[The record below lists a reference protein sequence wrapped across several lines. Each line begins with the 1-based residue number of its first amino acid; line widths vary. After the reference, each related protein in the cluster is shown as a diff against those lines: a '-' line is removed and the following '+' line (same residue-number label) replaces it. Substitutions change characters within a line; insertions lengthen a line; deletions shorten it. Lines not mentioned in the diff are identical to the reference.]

1 MSTNKALRAEYLS
14 RINRVIDY
22 IETHLAEP
30 LKLSVLARVANFSPY
45 HFHRIF
51 SSLMN
56 ETLNHFIL
64 RLRLE
69 KAATFLLQYPQQ
81 TITEIALDCG
91 FSGSATFARAFK
103 EYYKMSASEWRRKII
118 TQSNTRQIKSNISQ
132 TLSNAGKAFGVSP
145 MYIDTVNHQLTWRI
159 TMKKTEQSVNVRIE
173 DRQPMH
179 VAYVRHIGPYEGDA
193 DLFSRLFQKLMRWAG
208 PRGLLQQPGVQMLAV
223 YHDNPDITDENHL
236 RTSVCVTIPEGTP
249 VDGEIGKMDIPG
261 GKYAIGHFEL
271 KSDEYGQA
279 WQALCA
285 GWLPESGFE
294 PDGRPSME
302 LYLNDYREHPEGK
315 HIVDICI
322 PVKPV

>member
-1 MSTNKALRAEYLS
+1 MK
-14 RINRVIDY
+14 
-22 IETHLAEP
+22 
-30 LKLSVLARVANFSPY
+30 
-45 HFHRIF
+45 
-51 SSLMN
+51 

-69 KAATFLLQYPQQ
+69 KAATFLLQYPHQ

-103 EYYKMSASEWRRKII
+103 EYYQMSASEWRHKTKRE
-118 TQSNTRQIKSNISQ
+118 SNIRETESNIHQ
-132 TLSNAGKAFGVSP
+132 TLRNSGKAFEVSS
-145 MYIDTVNHQLTWRI
+145 MYIDSVNHQLTWRI

-173 DRQPMH
+173 NRTTMH
-179 VAYVRHIGPYEGDA
+179 VAYVRHIGPYKGDA
-193 DLFSRLFQKLMRWAG
+193 DLFSRLFQKLMMWAG
-208 PRGLLQQPGVQMLAV
+208 PRGLLQQPGVQLLSV
-223 YHDNPDITDENHL
+223 YHDNPEITDENQQ
-236 RTSVCVTIPEGTP
+236 RTSICVTIPKGTP
-249 VDGEIGKMDIPG
+249 VDGEIGEMDIPG

-294 PDGRPSME
+294 PDDRPSME